1 MMPAAA
7 QAQTAGAA
15 RSILGTY
22 AKSLHRTQKQG
33 LSAATRLNFELQR
46 AAQSILYSR
55 TADKQHRTCW
65 CCRTVQGDQVTVK
78 RRADGSA
85 ARLAGV
91 GTCGSVWSCPVCA
104 AKITEAR
111 RAELMEGMARA
122 KALGYSAHLLTLTTT
137 HDRGQALAELLPA
150 FQKALTSFKNSK
162 TYKGIMAR
170 AGRLGSIRSLEVTW
184 GEGNGWHPHTHD
196 LVYTREDLS
205 GMADWRLNA
214 DDPESTIRHAWFKA
228 LKKAGLAGESDR
240 DNVLE
245 HGLDIRDGTYAAEYV
260 AKFGREA
267 TSEGWGLSGE
277 LTKSHAKL
285 GKRGDRFTP
294 FQLLQWA
301 RTGDRQAAALFREF
315 SEAFTGKRMLSY
327 SPKLKTTL
335 GAGDIPDE
343 VLASMDNPM
352 PEEETAGALTVDEF
366 SEVVKRGAVG
376 QLLDYAATCLVNPD
390 TAAADLA
397 EWLEWLKEQPATASG
412 TLRQRRHFSPGI
424 MEIYGRA

>member
-1 MMPAAA
+1 M
-7 QAQTAGAA
+7 
-15 RSILGTY
+15 
-22 AKSLHRTQKQG
+22 
-33 LSAATRLNFELQR
+33 
-46 AAQSILYSR
+46 
-55 TADKQHRTCW
+55 
-65 CCRTVQGDQVTVK
+65 VK
-78 RRADGSA
+78 RRQDGSG
-85 ARLAGV
+85 ARLSGV

-137 HDRGQALAELLPA
+137 HDRSQPLADLLPA
-150 FQKALTSFKNSK
+150 FQKALTGFKNSK
-162 TYKGIMAR
+162 TYKGIMTR

-184 GEGNGWHPHTHD
+184 GEANGWHPHTHD
-196 LVYTREDLS
+196 LVYCRDDLT

-214 DDPESTIRHAWFKA
+214 DDPESTLRHAWFAA

-240 DNVLE
+240 QNVLA

-267 TSEGWGLSGE
+267 TAEGWGLSGE

-301 RTGDRQAAALFREF
+301 NTGDRQAAALFREF
-315 SEAFTGKRMLSY
+315 SDAFTGKRMLSY

-335 GAGDIPDE
+335 GTGDLPDE
-343 VLASMDNPM
+343 VLAAIDKPM
-352 PEEETAGALTVDEF
+352 PDEETAGTISTDDY

-376 QLLDYAATCLVNPD
+376 DLLEYSATCLTDPD
-390 TAAADLA
+390 TAQDDLD
-397 EWLEWLKEQPATASG
+397 EWLAWLKSTPARFGGA
-412 TLRQRRHFSPGI
+412 LRQRRHFAPGI
-424 MEIYGRA
+424 IEIHGNA